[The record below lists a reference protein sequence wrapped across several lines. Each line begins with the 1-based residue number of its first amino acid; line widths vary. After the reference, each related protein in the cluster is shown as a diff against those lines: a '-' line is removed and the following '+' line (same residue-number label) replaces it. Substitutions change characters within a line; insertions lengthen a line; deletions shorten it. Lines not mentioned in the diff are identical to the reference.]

1 MIKGEGLA
9 SKNGCVRPNK
19 LGPSKRVMKR
29 VQKEIRKKQE
39 HLKRLNMNEK
49 NLIKAINCRV
59 ISHAGY
65 VMNVCDGKVIWA
77 Y

>member
-1 MIKGEGLA
+1 MIKEEGLA

-29 VQKEIRKKQE
+29 VKEEIRKKHE

-49 NLIKAINCRV
+49 NLIKAINC
-59 ISHAGY
+59 
-65 VMNVCDGKVIWA
+65 
-77 Y
+77 